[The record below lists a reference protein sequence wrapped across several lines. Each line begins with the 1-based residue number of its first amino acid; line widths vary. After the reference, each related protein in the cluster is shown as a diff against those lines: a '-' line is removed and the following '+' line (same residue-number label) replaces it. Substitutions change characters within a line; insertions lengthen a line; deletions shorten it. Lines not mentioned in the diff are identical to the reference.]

1 MRAAHSDGIVIL
13 MPAFS
18 DLLNRFRRLGTPPG
32 PPAAGLG
39 IPARA
44 GASLA
49 AELLPVFAA
58 VDLVEDEARA
68 IRESAGPE
76 AQEAIAAGRLQ
87 AAGIRAD
94 GARRAESE
102 RAEAIATRERGSRA
116 ELARIAADAESEAA
130 RIAATAAARRPELI
144 ARVVDHVVGDG

>member
-1 MRAAHSDGIVIL
+1 MRAASSYGIVGL

-39 IPARA
+39 VPARA

-58 VDLVEDEARA
+58 VDLVEDEVRA
-68 IRESAGPE
+68 IRESAEPE
-76 AQEAIAAGRLQ
+76 AQEVIAAARAQ
-87 AAGIRAD
+87 AARIRSD
-94 GARRAESE
+94 GARQAESE
-102 RAEAIATRERGSRA
+102 RAAVMEACERDSHA
-116 ELARIAADAESEAA
+116 ELARIAANAEAEAE
-130 RIAATAAARRPELI
+130 RIAGTAAARRAELV
-144 ARVVDHVVGDG
+144 ARAVDHVRGAA